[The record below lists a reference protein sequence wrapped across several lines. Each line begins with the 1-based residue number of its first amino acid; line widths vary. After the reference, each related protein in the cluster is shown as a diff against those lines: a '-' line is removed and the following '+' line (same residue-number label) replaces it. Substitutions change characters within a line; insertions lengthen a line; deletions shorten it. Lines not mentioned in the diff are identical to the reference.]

1 MSDSIFGVLI
11 LISFFTLG
19 LSFWA
24 LGQWLR
30 KKGHGGK
37 LDHIDKQITDKKNI
51 VRRYLVNPV
60 RHTVASA
67 LSKAPVF
74 GKHYKDIPKK
84 VEKPNQK

>member
-1 MSDSIFGVLI
+1 MNDLLFGVFILI
-11 LISFFTLG
+11 LFFVLG

-30 KKGHGGK
+30 KKGHGEK
-37 LDHIDKQITDKKNI
+37 LDSIDQQITDKKNL
-51 VRRYLVNPV
+51 VRRHFVNPI

-67 LSKAPVF
+67 LSKAPMF

-84 VEKPNQK
+84 VEKPHEK

>member
-1 MSDSIFGVLI
+1 MSDFTFGVLI
-11 LISFFTLG
+11 LLLFFIVG
-19 LSFWA
+19 LLFWA

-30 KKGHGGK
+30 KKGHGEK

-60 RHTVASA
+60 RHTVATA